1 MTARTRTSA
10 LSLVASVLLLAGG
23 RASMD
28 AAGPLFWTV
37 ASQAGFLEG
46 TPTGVSIDD
55 AGRLV
60 VAPLVSVVADLSAP
74 QAWSVVRTTDGTW
87 FAGTGGTG
95 RVLRGRGAQV
105 DTVLNVEPSGIHAL
119 AVVNG
124 RVFAASS
131 PDGRVHVIEPD
142 GSSRVFFDP
151 AESYI
156 WALAADQQGRLWVGA
171 GLPAVVYRVDAAGT
185 SQVVYRPA
193 ARHVVTLA
201 MDSAGRMFAGT
212 DTPARLYRFGDA
224 DRPFVVFEPGLSE
237 LRAIVPTADGSLYVA
252 ALTAGGDAA
261 PEATVTGSVT
271 ITVGGTNTGTASTT
285 TTPAP
290 PGRRSVIYRVTSDG
304 TWDALW
310 ETPDAVYDLAAR
322 DANSLLVATGPE
334 GRLYRVST
342 AAATWGAATL
352 VNTVDAKQITRL
364 AADGTRTLAVTA
376 NPGRV
381 VAIAAAPA
389 QASSY
394 ASAVRDA
401 KTTAQWGS
409 IRWEGLGSVALQTRS
424 GNTLQPDD
432 SWSSWTTPTPQA
444 SGFAITSPQARF
456 LQWRATLTPG
466 TVAPVVTSVTVAYLP
481 RNLRPV
487 VSEIT
492 VHPPGVVFQ
501 RPFSSDEG
509 AIAGLDEAV
518 ADARRPPG
526 SDPTATGASVA
537 GRRMFSRGL
546 QTLGWKADDPD
557 ADRLQYAL
565 HYRREGEAVWSLLR
579 EGLADPLFVWDT
591 TSVPDGRYLMR
602 VSASDVWSNTPE
614 RVLAGDRESTA
625 IDIDNT
631 PPVITMT
638 VTGSRV
644 AIRVTDA
651 HSGVHR
657 VDYSLGGQAWQLLRP
672 LDGLADSREEQF
684 DVSLPTASD
693 AARLVVRASDVMQ
706 NVTSAVA
713 GRR

>member
-1 MTARTRTSA
+1 MTTRFRTSA
-10 LSLVASVLLLAGG
+10 LSLLAAVVLFAGG
-23 RASMD
+23 RAHIG
-28 AAGPLFWTV
+28 AAGPSFWTV
-37 ASQAGFLEG
+37 ASQAGFLQG

-60 VAPLVSVVADLSAP
+60 VAPLVSVVADLTAP
-74 QAWSVVRTTDGTW
+74 QSWSLARTADGTW

-105 DTVLNVEPSGIHAL
+105 DTILNVEPSAIHAL

-131 PDGRVHVIEPD
+131 PDGRVHIIEPD

-171 GLPAVVYRVDAAGT
+171 GHPAVIYRVDAAGT
-185 SQVVYRPA
+185 SQVVYRPS
-193 ARHVVTLA
+193 ARHVVSLA
-201 MDSAGRMFAGT
+201 MDTTGRMYAGT

-224 DRPFVVFEPGLSE
+224 DRPFVVFEPGLTE
-237 LRAIVPTADGSLYVA
+237 LRAIVPSSNGTLYVA
-252 ALTAGGDAA
+252 ALSSGGDAA
-261 PEATVTGSVT
+261 PDTGMTGSVT
-271 ITVGGTNTGTASTT
+271 IIVAGTNTGTASTT
-285 TTPAP
+285 TPATPD
-290 PGRRSVIYRVTSDG
+290 RRSTIFRVTPDG

-310 ETPDAVYDLAAR
+310 ETADAVYDLAVR
-322 DANSLLVATGPE
+322 DTNSLLVATGPA
-334 GRLYRVST
+334 GRLYQVST
-342 AAATWGAATL
+342 APATWGAATL

-364 AADGTRTLAVTA
+364 ATDGTRTLALTA

-381 VAIAAAPA
+381 VAVATAPA
-389 QASSY
+389 QVSSY
-394 ASAVRDA
+394 ASPVRDA

-409 IRWEGLGSVALQTRS
+409 IRWEGVGSVALQTRS
-424 GNTLQPDD
+424 GNTHLPDD
-432 SWSSWTTPTPQA
+432 SWSPWAAPTPQA
-444 SGFAITSPQARF
+444 SGFAITNPSARF

-509 AIAGLDEAV
+509 AIAGLDESVAV
-518 ADARRPPG
+518 ARRPPG
-526 SDPTATGASVA
+526 GDPTAPGTSVA

-546 QTLGWKADDPD
+546 QTLGWKAEDPD
-557 ADRLQYAL
+557 ADRLLFAL
-565 HYRREGEAVWSLLR
+565 RYRLEGEAAWSVLR

-602 VSASDVWSNTPE
+602 VTASDTLSNTPE

-631 PPVITMT
+631 PPVITMA
-638 VTGSRV
+638 VTGTRV

-657 VDYSLGGQAWQLLRP
+657 VDYSLGGQTWQLLRP
-672 LDGLADSREEQF
+672 LDGLEDSRQEQF
-684 DVSLPTASD
+684 EVTLPTAAD
-693 AARLVVRASDVMQ
+693 AARLVLRASDVMQ

-713 GRR
+713 GR

>member
-1 MTARTRTSA
+1 MTIRSRTSA
-10 LSLVASVLLLAGG
+10 LSLLAAVVLLTGG
-23 RASMD
+23 RAHIE
-28 AAGPLFWTV
+28 AAGPSFWTV

-74 QAWSVVRTTDGTW
+74 QSWSLARAADGTW

-95 RVLRGRGAQV
+95 RVLRGRSAQV
-105 DTVLNVEPSGIHAL
+105 DTILNVEPSAIHAL

-131 PDGRVHVIEPD
+131 PDGRVHVIESD

-171 GLPAVVYRVDAAGT
+171 GHPAVIYRVDAAGT

-193 ARHVVTLA
+193 ARHVVSLA
-201 MDSAGRMFAGT
+201 MDTAGRMYAGT
-212 DTPARLYRFGDA
+212 ETPARLYRFGDA

-237 LRAIVPTADGSLYVA
+237 LRAIVPAANGTLYVA
-252 ALTAGGDAA
+252 ALTAGGEAA
-261 PEATVTGSVT
+261 PDAGVTGSVT
-271 ITVGGTNTGTASTT
+271 ITVGGTPTGTASTT
-285 TTPAP
+285 TPAA
-290 PGRRSVIYRVTSDG
+290 PGRRSIIYRVTADG

-310 ETPDAVYDLAAR
+310 ETADAAYDLAVR

-334 GRLYRVST
+334 GRLYQVST

-352 VNTVDAKQITRL
+352 VNTVDARQITRL

-381 VAIAAAPA
+381 VAIATAPA
-389 QASSY
+389 QTSSY
-394 ASAVRDA
+394 TSAVRDA

-424 GNTLQPDD
+424 GNTQLPDD
-432 SWSSWTTPTPQA
+432 SWSAWTAPTPQA
-444 SGFAITSPQARF
+444 SGFAITSPSARF

-466 TVAPVVTSVTVAYLP
+466 AVAPVVTSVTVAYLP

-526 SDPTATGASVA
+526 GDPAAPGTSVA

-557 ADRLQYAL
+557 TDRLLFAL
-565 HYRREGEAVWSLLR
+565 HYRREGEAAWSLLR

-602 VSASDVWSNTPE
+602 VTASDALSNTPE
-614 RVLAGDRESTA
+614 RVLTGDRESAT

-631 PPVITMT
+631 PPVITVT
-638 VTGSRV
+638 VIGTRV

-657 VDYSLGGQAWQLLRP
+657 VDYSLGGQTWQLLRP
-672 LDGLADSREEQF
+672 LDGLADSRDEQF
-684 DVSLPTASD
+684 EVTLPTAGD
-693 AARLVVRASDVMQ
+693 AARLVLRASDVMQ

-713 GRR
+713 GR

>member
-1 MTARTRTSA
+1 MTTRLRTSA
-10 LSLVASVLLLAGG
+10 LSLLVTVVLLSGG
-23 RASMD
+23 RSPID

-74 QAWSVVRTTDGTW
+74 QAWSLVRAADGTW

-105 DTVLNVEPSGIHAL
+105 DTVLNVEPSAIHAL
-119 AVVNG
+119 ALVNG

-171 GLPAVVYRVDAAGT
+171 GHPAVVYRVDAAGA

-193 ARHVVTLA
+193 ARHVVSLA
-201 MDSAGRMFAGT
+201 MDSTGRMFAGT

-224 DRPFVVFEPGLSE
+224 DRPFVVFEPGLAE
-237 LRAIVPTADGSLYVA
+237 LRAIVAGPGGSLFVA
-252 ALTAGGDAA
+252 ALTAGGEAA
-261 PEATVTGSVT
+261 PDANVTGSVT

-285 TTPAP
+285 TPAAT
-290 PGRRSVIYRVTSDG
+290 GRRAVIYRVTADG

-310 ETPDAVYDLAAR
+310 ETADAVYDLALR
-322 DANSLLVATGPE
+322 DANALLVATGPE
-334 GRLYRVST
+334 GRIYQVST

-364 AADGTRTLAVTA
+364 AADGARTLAVTA

-381 VAIAAAPA
+381 VAVAAAPA
-389 QASSY
+389 QSSSY

-409 IRWEGLGSVALQTRS
+409 IRWEGVGSVTLQTRS
-424 GNTLQPDD
+424 GNTQSPDD
-432 SWSSWTTPTPQA
+432 SWSPWTTPTPQA
-444 SGFAITSPQARF
+444 SGFAITSPAARF
-456 LQWRATLTPG
+456 LQWRASLTPG

-487 VSEIT
+487 VSEVT

-501 RPFSSDEG
+501 RPFSSEEG
-509 AIAGLDEAV
+509 AIAGLDDAV

-526 SDPTATGASVA
+526 GDPAVPGTSVA

-546 QTLGWKADDPD
+546 QTLAWKADDPD
-557 ADRLQYAL
+557 ADRLQYSL
-565 HYRREGEAVWSLLR
+565 HYRREGEAAWAVLR
-579 EGLADPLFVWDT
+579 EGLAEPLFVWDT
-591 TSVPDGRYLMR
+591 TSVPDGRYLVR
-602 VSASDVWSNTPE
+602 VTASDTLSNTPE
-614 RVLAGDRESTA
+614 RVLTGDRESSA

-631 PPVITMT
+631 PPNIVMT
-638 VTGSRV
+638 VTGTRV

-657 VDYSLGGQAWQLLRP
+657 VDYSLGGQTWQILRP
-672 LDGLADSREEQF
+672 LDGLADSRDEQF
-684 DVSLPTASD
+684 EVTLPTAND
-693 AARLVVRASDVMQ
+693 AARLVLRASDVMQ